1 MFQSPFLHWYTPP
14 VTQSSAIIP
23 FSRHSLQGLKGMGQ
37 SGPSQFRHM
46 RAKSMH
52 SSMNTAELE
61 LTEAE
66 LDSLTDEELLTN
78 DDELWMSS
86 EKLSGD
92 AEELVV
98 ISAEELSIW
107 AEDEIAVSTA
117 ATSLEDLISGALLL
131 GVLS

>member
-1 MFQSPFLHWYTPP
+1 
-14 VTQSSAIIP
+14 
-23 FSRHSLQGLKGMGQ
+23 MGQ

-92 AEELVV
+92 AEELLV
-98 ISAEELSIW
+98 IPAEELSIW
-107 AEDEIAVSTA
+107 IEDEIAVSTA

>member
-1 MFQSPFLHWYTPP
+1 
-14 VTQSSAIIP
+14 
-23 FSRHSLQGLKGMGQ
+23 
-37 SGPSQFRHM
+37 
-46 RAKSMH
+46 MH

-92 AEELVV
+92 AEELLV
-98 ISAEELSIW
+98 IPAEELSIW
-107 AEDEIAVSTA
+107 IEDEIAVSTA